1 MKKMLL
7 ILLLLCAVLT
17 LDACK
22 AQEPDAGK
30 SAQNTNQQAN
40 ANNANTRTNTNAN
53 TNASVNANT
62 NQGGNVNT
70 DQGLAPGGRSNN
82 EKDVQILINEVDG
95 KCSIEV
101 PAAYQ
106 SVYIKV
112 NKGKV
117 KWTVINNCAA
127 AATGNVIIENFGKS
141 NRRPFGGEECDNR
154 FVFDPIAK
162 GEESRMVTRTGKV
175 EGRYAYT
182 IRVVDANG
190 TLAELDP
197 EIIVGSFEDGQQ

>member
-1 MKKMLL
+1 MKKVLVV
-7 ILLLLCAVLT
+7 ILLLCVVLT

-22 AQEPDAGK
+22 AKEPDSGK
-30 SAQNTNQQAN
+30 SGEN
-40 ANNANTRTNTNAN
+40 ANQTVNNRNAN
-53 TNASVNANT
+53 TNTDTSASTNANANA

-70 DQGLAPGGRSNN
+70 DQGLAPSGRSNN
-82 EKDVQILINEVDG
+82 EKDVQILINEVGG
-95 KCSIEV
+95 KCTIEV

-127 AATGNVIIENFGKS
+127 AAASNVIIENFGKS
-141 NRRPFGGEECDNR
+141 NQRPFGGEECDNR
-154 FVFDPIAK
+154 FVFDPIAR

-175 EGRYAYT
+175 EGRFAYT
-182 IRVVDANG
+182 IKVVNANG

-197 EIIVGSFEDGQQ
+197 EIIVGSVDSDQQ

>member
-1 MKKMLL
+1 MKKVSL
-7 ILLLLCAVLT
+7 ISLSLCAVLT
-17 LDACK
+17 LGACTAK
-22 AQEPDAGK
+22 EPDAGK
-30 SAQNTNQQAN
+30 SGQNASRQTN
-40 ANNANTRTNTNAN
+40 ANNANAHTNGNNRAQ
-53 TNASVNANT
+53 T

-70 DQGLAPGGRSNN
+70 EQGLAPSGRSNN
-82 EKDVQILINEVDG
+82 EKDVQILINEVGG
-95 KCSIEV
+95 KCTIEV

-106 SVYIKV
+106 SVFIKV

-127 AATGNVIIENFGKS
+127 AANGNVIIENFGKS
-141 NRRPFGGEECDNR
+141 NQRPFGGEECDNR

-175 EGRYAYT
+175 EGRFAYT
-182 IRVVDANG
+182 IRVVNDNG

-197 EIIVGSFEDGQQ
+197 EIIVGSIEPEQP